1 VRRGERSTDAG
12 FSLVEVT
19 VTVALLS
26 IVMASVLG
34 ALAAFQRVGG
44 AADHRLRNLEQA
56 RVMMAVLTKD
66 LRTATSFTTASAS
79 EVVFLGNL
87 NTCKASDP
95 PVRVRL
101 YTDTQGRLLEE
112 LTPTV
117 SAPTSTACATELTAA
132 RTRVVG
138 TSVTNGTAVFGF
150 LNDAGVATTTLNQIA
165 SVSVQLSVQMPSTFA
180 RNPSTLSTSV
190 WLPNVAAAKVTS

>member
-1 VRRGERSTDAG
+1 VSRGERSTDAG

-26 IVMASVLG
+26 IVMASVFG

-66 LRTATSFTTASAS
+66 LRTATSFTTATAS

-95 PVRVRL
+95 AIRIRL
-101 YTDTQGRLLEE
+101 YADTQGRLIEE
-112 LTPTV
+112 LTPTAAAA
-117 SAPTSTACATELTAA
+117 STTACANELTAA
-132 RTRVVG
+132 KTRVVG
-138 TSVTNGTAVFGF
+138 TSVTNGTAIFGF
-150 LNDAGVATTTLNQIA
+150 LNDTGTATTTLNQIA
-165 SVSVQLSVQMPSTFA
+165 SVTVQLSVQMPSTYA

-190 WLPNVAAAKVTS
+190 WLPNVAAAKVSS